1 MSTTIQRDKQ
11 PKGGGKAPA
20 FQVRI
25 APELK
30 EQFEVAARDSGMI
43 LANWLKTL
51 GRYELL
57 RLGIQPKA

>member
-30 EQFEVAARDSGMI
+30 EQFEVAARDSGMS

-51 GRYELL
+51 GRNELL